1 MKRLM
6 ACACVAAVT
15 SLVTAHS
22 MQEPASARLLVDAV
36 AVDRQGR
43 PVTDLKQEDVEVW
56 IGHFRVPIES
66 FSAVTAGSPGS
77 PDRDDHGGRLVVLVM
92 DDMTGQLTLIAR
104 AKEVARRFVTRLSPG
119 DRMAVVMLNG
129 GAMEAT
135 SDSARLLHAIDR
147 YTVGA
152 MGVQTVDNLGV
163 HVLKTVGALAG
174 QMVEGPQQR
183 KAIVIIGNGGLLD
196 RPLPP
201 PQAGRDLLPEWIE
214 TMRTLSMANANVYV
228 IDPIGVGLRT
238 DAGNSGFAR
247 ETGGVA
253 FLNTNDLNGAADQI
267 MREAG
272 SYYLMTVASPPVG
285 GRGLREL
292 ELKSRRSGVTLRA
305 RRAIH

>member
-6 ACACVAAVT
+6 ACACLAAVT
-15 SLVTAHS
+15 SLVTAAHS
-22 MQEPASARLLVDAV
+22 MQEAASARLLIDAV

-66 FSAVTAGSPGS
+66 FSAVTPGS
-77 PDRDDHGGRLVVLVM
+77 PDRDDRGGRLVVLVM

-292 ELKSRRSGVTLRA
+292 ELKSRRNGVTLRA

>member
-1 MKRLM
+1 
-6 ACACVAAVT
+6 
-15 SLVTAHS
+15 

-104 AKEVARRFVTRLSPG
+104 AKEVARRFVTRMSPG

-163 HVLKTVGALAG
+163 HVLKTVSALAG

>member
-1 MKRLM
+1 
-6 ACACVAAVT
+6 
-15 SLVTAHS
+15 
-22 MQEPASARLLVDAV
+22 
-36 AVDRQGR
+36 
-43 PVTDLKQEDVEVW
+43 
-56 IGHFRVPIES
+56 
-66 FSAVTAGSPGS
+66 
-77 PDRDDHGGRLVVLVM
+77 
-92 DDMTGQLTLIAR
+92 
-104 AKEVARRFVTRLSPG
+104 
-119 DRMAVVMLNG
+119 MAVVMLNG

-135 SDSARLLHAIDR
+135 GDSARLLHAIDR

-152 MGVQTVDNLGV
+152 MGVQTVDNLGL
-163 HVLKTVGALAG
+163 HVLKTVSALAG

-292 ELKSRRSGVTLRA
+292 ELKSRRNGVTLRA

>member
-6 ACACVAAVT
+6 ACACLAAVT
-15 SLVTAHS
+15 SLVTAAHS
-22 MQEPASARLLVDAV
+22 MQEAASARLLIDAV

-66 FSAVTAGSPGS
+66 FSAVTPGS
-77 PDRDDHGGRLVVLVM
+77 PDRDDRGGRLVVLVM

-163 HVLKTVGALAG
+163 HVLKTVSALAG

-272 SYYLMTVASPPVG
+272 SYYLMTVASPPVCG
-285 GRGLREL
+285 GGLREL

>member
-1 MKRLM
+1 
-6 ACACVAAVT
+6 
-15 SLVTAHS
+15 

-66 FSAVTAGSPGS
+66 FSAVTPGS
-77 PDRDDHGGRLVVLVM
+77 PDRDDRGGRLVVLVM

-104 AKEVARRFVTRLSPG
+104 AKEVARRFVTRMSPG

-163 HVLKTVGALAG
+163 HVLKTVSALAG

>member
-6 ACACVAAVT
+6 ACAYVAAV
-15 SLVTAHS
+15 SSHVTAHS

-66 FSAVTAGSPGS
+66 FSAVTAGSP
-77 PDRDDHGGRLVVLVM
+77 DRDDHAGRLVVLVM

-104 AKEVARRFVTRLSPG
+104 AKEVARRFVTRMSPG

-214 TMRTLSMANANVYV
+214 TMRTLSMA
-228 IDPIGVGLRT
+228 
-238 DAGNSGFAR
+238 
-247 ETGGVA
+247 
-253 FLNTNDLNGAADQI
+253 
-267 MREAG
+267 
-272 SYYLMTVASPPVG
+272 
-285 GRGLREL
+285 
-292 ELKSRRSGVTLRA
+292 
-305 RRAIH
+305 

>member
-1 MKRLM
+1 M

-15 SLVTAHS
+15 SLVTAAHAL
-22 MQEPASARLLVDAV
+22 QEPASARLLVDAV

-43 PVTDLKQEDVEVW
+43 QVTDLKPDDVEVW

-66 FSAVTAGSPGS
+66 FSAVTPGGPGS

-104 AKEVARRFVTRLSPG
+104 AKEVARRFVTRMSPG

-163 HVLKTVGALAG
+163 HVLKTVSALAG

-228 IDPIGVGLRT
+228 IDPIGVGLRA

-253 FLNTNDLNGAADQI
+253 FLSTNDLNGAADQI

>member
-22 MQEPASARLLVDAV
+22 MQESASARLLVDAV

-43 PVTDLKQEDVEVW
+43 PVTDLKADDVEVW
-56 IGHFRVPIES
+56 VGHFRVPIES
-66 FSAVTAGSPGS
+66 FSAVSPGGE
-77 PDRDDHGGRLVVLVM
+77 DEHGGRLVVLVM
-92 DDMTGQLTLIAR
+92 DDMTGQLTMIAR
-104 AKEVARRFVTRLSPG
+104 AKEVARRFVTRMSPG

-163 HVLKTVGALAG
+163 HVLKTVSALAG

-214 TMRTLSMANANVYV
+214 TMRTLSIANANVYV
-228 IDPIGVGLRT
+228 IDPVGVGLRA

-253 FLNTNDLNGAADQI
+253 FLSTNDLNGAADQI
-267 MREAG
+267 MREAA

>member
-6 ACACVAAVT
+6 ACACLAAVT
-15 SLVTAHS
+15 SLVTAAHS
-22 MQEPASARLLVDAV
+22 MQEAASARLLIDAV

-66 FSAVTAGSPGS
+66 FSAVTPGS
-77 PDRDDHGGRLVVLVM
+77 PDRDDRGGRLVVLVM

-163 HVLKTVGALAG
+163 HVLKTVSALAG

>member
-1 MKRLM
+1 
-6 ACACVAAVT
+6 
-15 SLVTAHS
+15 
-22 MQEPASARLLVDAV
+22 MQEAASARLLIDAV

-66 FSAVTAGSPGS
+66 FSAVTPGS
-77 PDRDDHGGRLVVLVM
+77 PDRDDRGGRLVVLVM

-163 HVLKTVGALAG
+163 HVLKTVSALAG

-267 MREAG
+267 MRESG

-292 ELKSRRSGVTLRA
+292 ELKSRRNGVTLRA

>member
-22 MQEPASARLLVDAV
+22 MQESASARLLVDAV

-43 PVTDLKQEDVEVW
+43 PVTDLKADDVEVW
-56 IGHFRVPIES
+56 VGHFRVPIES
-66 FSAVTAGSPGS
+66 FSAVSPGG
-77 PDRDDHGGRLVVLVM
+77 DGDEHGGRLVVLVM
-92 DDMTGQLTLIAR
+92 DDMTGQLTMIAR
-104 AKEVARRFVTRLSPG
+104 AKEVARRFVTRMSPG

-163 HVLKTVGALAG
+163 HVLKTVSALAG

-228 IDPIGVGLRT
+228 IDPVGVGLRA

-253 FLNTNDLNGAADQI
+253 FLSTNDLNGAADQI
-267 MREAG
+267 MREAA